1 MQQQQQQARIRT
13 VAKVK
18 KTALGDC
25 AGLMSSPS
33 LLALPSM
40 RRHSTRA
47 HAVRP
52 SLSAAC
58 ASPMGRIRRNP
69 DLYTNQPAN
78 MKTAQQC
85 NV

>member
-1 MQQQQQQARIRT
+1 MF
-13 VAKVK
+13 
-18 KTALGDC
+18 LGMGRYRQDLKIAAPYC
-25 AGLMSSPS
+25 AGLMTSPS

-40 RRHSTRA
+40 RRHSTRV

-78 MKTAQQC
+78 VKTAQQC
-85 NV
+85 TV